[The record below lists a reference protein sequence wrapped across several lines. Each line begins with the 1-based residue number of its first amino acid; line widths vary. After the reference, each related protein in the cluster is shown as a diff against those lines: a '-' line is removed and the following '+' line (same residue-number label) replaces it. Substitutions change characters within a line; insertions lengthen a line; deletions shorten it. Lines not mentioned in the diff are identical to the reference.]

1 MFIQNIENKEP
12 IIKEFYTWLFDDSRI
27 INKNVNLQKE
37 IDLSLTPFYSDPNIY
52 YPKQI
57 ADFFETKAMKR
68 LGRISQLALAVNE
81 YTNPEWK
88 KYIEDNN
95 LKLNLFACLIKMAGH
110 DIGHFPL
117 SHVFE
122 ESIYNKHD
130 AHEVIGKKII
140 LEDEEIQQLLSS
152 ISPFLNDVIKELFE
166 KKTFNL
172 SFHDEGNFDVDR
184 LDYISRDSLYI
195 GVPFNSKSLLYKKV
209 AIKTD
214 LSGKPI
220 LKEDFSLSKENNG
233 HNYIDV
239 YDYSSLEYIETFLH
253 TRFNNYKKIYMSK
266 KTKIAE
272 SAIKAFMD
280 IFTSEKQTYG
290 IDLYNYLLYLKNTDI
305 NSIDINEFLKW
316 DDIYFYSQII
326 EIAKNHS
333 DVNVR
338 NLACMIIPSLKPF
351 LNVIYSHLN
360 VKNCKKYSEKDMIF
374 LKTIKKIIYGN
385 DEFSRNIKN
394 PNFLY
399 ENTFIVNNIND
410 LPNDFD
416 KNLIN
421 TFSYRL
427 IGYNEKSP
435 IYVSSSNGKIYEL
448 SHHPERTTDWG
459 NLHEDLNLN
468 YIYIP
473 YLKFFKFSDS
483 QITEFSNL
491 LETASSQYKQ
501 KSSDEA
507 NKKQTVDISN
517 LQVDKNQTI
526 DMNPLQANKKQTIDM
541 SPLQIDNNIEDIFL
555 EL

>member
-1 MFIQNIENKEP
+1 MFIQNVENKEP

-37 IDLSLTPFYSDPNIY
+37 IDLSLTPFYSDSNIY

-68 LGRISQLALAVNE
+68 LGRISQLALAVNDYTNAYHNRLEHSKGTYNRKLEEFLNE

-166 KKTFNL
+166 KDAFNL

-220 LKEDFSLSKENNG
+220 LEEDFSLSKENNG
-233 HNYIDV
+233 HNFIDV

-290 IDLYNYLLYLKNTDI
+290 LICIT
-305 NSIDINEFLKW
+305 
-316 DDIYFYSQII
+316 IYFIF
-326 EIAKNHS
+326 K
-333 DVNVR
+333 
-338 NLACMIIPSLKPF
+338 IPILT
-351 LNVIYSHLN
+351 V
-360 VKNCKKYSEKDMIF
+360 
-374 LKTIKKIIYGN
+374 
-385 DEFSRNIKN
+385 
-394 PNFLY
+394 
-399 ENTFIVNNIND
+399 
-410 LPNDFD
+410 
-416 KNLIN
+416 LI
-421 TFSYRL
+421 
-427 IGYNEKSP
+427 
-435 IYVSSSNGKIYEL
+435 
-448 SHHPERTTDWG
+448 
-459 NLHEDLNLN
+459 
-468 YIYIP
+468 
-473 YLKFFKFSDS
+473 
-483 QITEFSNL
+483 
-491 LETASSQYKQ
+491 
-501 KSSDEA
+501 
-507 NKKQTVDISN
+507 
-517 LQVDKNQTI
+517 
-526 DMNPLQANKKQTIDM
+526 
-541 SPLQIDNNIEDIFL
+541 
-555 EL
+555 